1 MDPDFAQRRHHFHYP
16 HHLGFAG
23 LHGLFLFE
31 WLPLLVCLLVTVAV
45 AWILFGGNQFEPTS
59 RAIGRHRR
67 TADSVRRHWQSAVRC
82 LAVTAGQFAAYECD
96 PSRCYAIQSSPT
108 SLARPRPGSSMRSP
122 KPTRWR
128 PTSIPASNTPSGSSP
143 QRSARNEAGR
153 TRWTRPTAAVG
164 LGEKSCWRQGIEYGA
179 EFGCGGGPGN
189 PYRALHRNPHPRRHH
204 AGHPRDRASDRRGLV
219 ASAHSRRRPAQR
231 TRHPDP
237 RRNPGPG
244 DLCPV
249 LRLAIPPPSTAS

>member
-96 PSRCYAIQSSPT
+96 PVAVLRHPE
-108 SLARPRPGSSMRSP
+108 LADVTRPATARFIHAFTEANALATDEYPGVKHAERF
-122 KPTRWR
+122 
-128 PTSIPASNTPSGSSP
+128 IPAAQRA
-143 QRSARNEAGR
+143 QRSWQDAVD
-153 TRWTRPTAAVG
+153 AAHG
-164 LGEKSCWRQGIEYGA
+164 SGGA
-179 EFGCGGGPGN
+179 W
-189 PYRALHRNPHPRRHH
+189 
-204 AGHPRDRASDRRGLV
+204 
-219 ASAHSRRRPAQR
+219 
-231 TRHPDP
+231 
-237 RRNPGPG
+237 
-244 DLCPV
+244 
-249 LRLAIPPPSTAS
+249 